1 MSRFFV
7 AKNGQEIETQSLDTH
22 QRTVSDAPLSPNERL
37 AELRFCQETG
47 RLSDWQRPVAET
59 MRHAGLGDGYTVAEW
74 AEIAWYGPLDFWL
87 HPGSR
92 VSDMFIDG
100 PDRTLVVVEDGNRTD
115 TGIRIGDEWLR
126 WTQRQLLLRAGFVTP
141 DHPDDWRSDDGRV
154 VHALYGTADRRLRF
168 AVTRPPYTP
177 DGATVAVRALPA
189 RWRTIDD
196 LAQQETGVL
205 PREAAELLLEAIR
218 RGVTLLIAGGAGS
231 GKTTLTAALLQ
242 AIAAEKRAIL
252 IEDARELPLPPDG
265 VAVEVLR
272 SRSSFAGC
280 VRLALRQRPDL
291 IVLGEVRGS
300 EALAM
305 LEAAATGH
313 PGICTIH
320 APDALTALR
329 NLERFATLEGLAS
342 PGIVRGLMTS
352 GAVPLIALHIGYY
365 GGRRRVGQVIEVI
378 VTSGSQAGDILPH
391 NILFAFNPAT
401 NRLERKYPVQSA
413 WGKGR
418 L

>member
-1 MSRFFV
+1 MTGLFV
-7 AKNGQEIETQSLDTH
+7 AKNGQENETRSLEGRPDEAIHATPAAH
-22 QRTVSDAPLSPNERL
+22 ERL

-47 RLSDWQRPVAET
+47 RLSDWKRSVGET
-59 MRHAGLGDGYTVAEW
+59 MRRAGLGEGYTVAEW
-74 AEIAWYGPLDFWL
+74 AEIAWYGPLESWL
-87 HPGSR
+87 RPGSR
-92 VSDMFIDG
+92 VSDIFIDG
-100 PDRTLVVVEDGNRTD
+100 PDRAMVVVEDGNRTD
-115 TGIRIGDEWLR
+115 TGIRVCDEWLR
-126 WTQRQLLLRAGFVTP
+126 WTQRQLLVRAGFVTP
-141 DHPDDWRSDDGRV
+141 DHPDDWRSDDGRI

-177 DGATVAVRALPA
+177 DGATVAVRVLPA

-196 LAQQETGVL
+196 LVQQETGVL
-205 PREAAELLLEAIR
+205 PRDAAELLLEAMR

-242 AIAAEKRAIL
+242 AIAAEKRVII

-272 SRSSFAGC
+272 SRSSFASC
-280 VRLALRQRPDL
+280 ARLTLRQRPDL
-291 IVLGEVRGS
+291 IVLGEVRGP

-329 NLERFATLEGLAS
+329 NLERFATLDGLAS
-342 PGIVRGLMTS
+342 PGIVRGLLTS
-352 GAVPLIALHIGYY
+352 GAVPLIALHIGNY
-365 GGRRRVGQVIEVI
+365 GGRRRVGQIIEVI
-378 VTSGSQAGDILPH
+378 VTSGSQAGEMLPY
-391 NILFAFNPAT
+391 NTLFAFNPAT
-401 NRLERKYPVQSA
+401 NRLERKYPVQGA

>member
-1 MSRFFV
+1 MTGLFV
-7 AKNGQEIETQSLDTH
+7 AKNSQENETQSLKERLDGE
-22 QRTVSDAPLSPNERL
+22 SDATPSPDERL

-59 MRHAGLGDGYTVAEW
+59 MRRAGLGEGYTVTEW
-74 AEIAWYGPLDFWL
+74 AEIAWYGPLDSWL
-87 HPGSR
+87 RPGSR
-92 VSDMFIDG
+92 VSDIFLDG
-100 PDRTLVVVEDGNRTD
+100 PDRAMVVVEDGNRTD
-115 TGIRIGDEWLR
+115 TSVRVGDEWLR
-126 WTQRQLLLRAGFVTP
+126 WTQRQLLLRAGFVTA
-141 DHPDDWRSDDGRV
+141 DHPDDWRSDDGRI

-177 DGATVAVRALPA
+177 DGATVAVRVLPA
-189 RWRTIDD
+189 RWRTIDN
-196 LAQQETGVL
+196 LVQHETGIL

-218 RGVTLLIAGGAGS
+218 RGVSLLIAGGAGS
-231 GKTTLTAALLQ
+231 GKTTLMAALLQ
-242 AIAAEKRAIL
+242 AIAAEKRVII

-265 VAVEVLR
+265 MAVEVLR
-272 SRSSFAGC
+272 SRSSFASC

-291 IVLGEVRGS
+291 IVLGEVRGP

-305 LEAAATGH
+305 LEAATTGH

-329 NLERFATLEGLAS
+329 NLERFATLDGLAS

-352 GAVPLIALHIGYY
+352 GAVPLIALHIGNY
-365 GGRRRVGQVIEVI
+365 GGRRRVGQMIEVI
-378 VTSGSQAGDILPH
+378 VTSGSQAGETLPY
-391 NILFAFNPAT
+391 NTLFAFNPAA
-401 NRLERKYPVQSA
+401 NRLERKYPVQGA

>member
-1 MSRFFV
+1 MDGLFV
-7 AKNGQEIETQSLDTH
+7 AKNGQENEMLSLEEH
-22 QRTVSDAPLSPNERL
+22 RKGVSDAPATPEERL
-37 AELRFCQETG
+37 AELRFCQQTG
-47 RLSDWQRPVAET
+47 RLRDWQRPIAET
-59 MRHAGLGDGYTVAEW
+59 MRRAGLGNGYAIAEW
-74 AEIAWYGPLDFWL
+74 SAIAWYGPLDSWL

-100 PDRTLVVVEDGNRTD
+100 PDHAMVVVEDGNRTD
-115 TGIRIGDEWLR
+115 TGIRVCDEWLR
-126 WTQRQLLLRAGFVTP
+126 WTQRQLALRAGFVTA

-154 VHALYGTADRRLRF
+154 VHALYGTADQRLRF
-168 AVTRPPYTP
+168 AITRPPYTP
-177 DGATVAVRALPA
+177 DGATVAVRVLPA
-189 RWRTIDD
+189 RWQTIDD
-196 LAQQETGVL
+196 LVQQETGVL

-242 AIAAEKRAIL
+242 AIAAEKRIII
-252 IEDARELPLPPDG
+252 IEDARELPLPPYG
-265 VAVEVLR
+265 MAVEVLR

-280 VRLALRQRPDL
+280 VRLTLRQRPDL
-291 IVLGEVRGS
+291 IVLGEVRGP

-329 NLERFATLEGLAS
+329 NLERFATLDGLAS

-352 GAVPLIALHIGYY
+352 GAAPLIALHIGTY
-365 GGRRRVGQVIEVI
+365 GGRRRVGQIIEVI
-378 VTSGSQAGDILPH
+378 VTSGSQAGETLPH
-391 NILFAFNPAT
+391 NTLFAFNPAT
-401 NRLERKYPVQSA
+401 NRLERKYPVQGA

>member
-1 MSRFFV
+1 MAGLFV
-7 AKNGQEIETQSLDTH
+7 AKNGQKNETRSLKQH
-22 QRTVSDAPLSPNERL
+22 PGEVADAPPSADERL
-37 AELRFCQETG
+37 AELRFCEETG
-47 RLSDWQRPVAET
+47 RLSEWQRPVAET
-59 MRHAGLGDGYTVAEW
+59 MRRAGLGEGYTVAEW
-74 AEIAWYGPLDFWL
+74 AEIAWYGPLDTWL
-87 HPGSR
+87 RPGSR
-92 VSDMFIDG
+92 VSDIFIDG
-100 PDRTLVVVEDGNRTD
+100 PDRTMVIVEEGNRSD
-115 TGIRIGDEWLR
+115 AGIRVCDEWLR
-126 WTQRQLLLRAGFVTP
+126 WTQRQLLLRAGFVTA
-141 DHPDDWRSDDGRV
+141 DHPDDWRSDDGRL

-177 DGATVAVRALPA
+177 DGATVAVRVLPA
-189 RWRTIDD
+189 RWQTIDD
-196 LAQQETGVL
+196 LAQHEGGVL

-242 AIAAEKRAIL
+242 AIAAEKRVII

-265 VAVEVLR
+265 MAVEVLR
-272 SRSSFAGC
+272 SRSNFASC
-280 VRLALRQRPDL
+280 VRLTLRQRPDL
-291 IVLGEVRGS
+291 IVLGEVRGP

-305 LEAAATGH
+305 LEAAATSH

-329 NLERFATLEGLAS
+329 NLERFATLDRLAS

-352 GAVPLIALHIGYY
+352 GAVPLIALHIGNY
-365 GGRRRVGQVIEVI
+365 GGRRRVGQMIEVI
-378 VTSGSQAGDILPH
+378 VTSGSQAGDMLPH
-391 NILFAFNPAT
+391 NTLFAFNPAT
-401 NRLERKYPVQSA
+401 NRLERKYPVQGA